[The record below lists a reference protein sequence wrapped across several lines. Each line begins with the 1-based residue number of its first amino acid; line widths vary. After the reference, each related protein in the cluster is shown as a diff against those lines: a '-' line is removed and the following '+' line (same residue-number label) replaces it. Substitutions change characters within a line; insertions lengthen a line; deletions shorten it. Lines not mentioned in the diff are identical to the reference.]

1 MNQLTRRTYLFA
13 WLVLAGSAVLPAVQA
28 AENPALVLYVDA
40 VRGDD
45 GNTGRSPQAALR
57 TLSAAQ
63 AAMDKVQED
72 KNVVLL
78 LARGSVWREAYE
90 HKGPG
95 RAPRYPAF
103 TFGRPGLTIRATER
117 GTSRRSAA
125 MTCCRTT
132 SSPVT
137 IRKNTPTSGP
147 SA

>member
-13 WLVLAGSAVLPAVQA
+13 WLVLTGSAVLPAVQA

-45 GNTGRSPQAALR
+45 GNSGQSPQAALR

-72 KNVVLL
+72 RKVVLL

-103 TFGRPGLTIRATER
+103 TFGRPGLTIRAYGE
-117 GTSRRSAA
+117 GDK
-125 MTCCRTT
+125 
-132 SSPVT
+132 PT
-137 IRKNTPTSGP
+137 ISGYDP
-147 SA
+147 LPNNQFTRHDPDR